1 MGKSKSGAALFD
13 LLGEDES
20 GKREIRR
27 FAVRSSSDK
36 TRSQTELPGRAETDF
51 VVAASERAPG
61 DRAGEVFPAVELD
74 DERIRFSL
82 TSFSAA
88 AVVFVALV
96 GALGVF
102 ELGRNLGGKAGFQR
116 GVAAGRAS
124 YEAQANGEIEAARR
138 MPANTKLVEDLLL
151 ESSRS
156 AAGQAATSVS
166 NVKRVAWIR
175 GHTYIIV
182 QEFTA
187 GHDADV
193 DRTKAFLAERG
204 VETERIALASGSVQL
219 VTTQG
224 YNRSDPTQ
232 RTLAD
237 QLLKK
242 VKSVGKSYF
251 ADRGGYRLEG
261 YFKTLKSDSW

>member
-1 MGKSKSGAALFD
+1 MGKSKSGPALFD

-20 GKREIRR
+20 GKPDIRR
-27 FAVRSSSDK
+27 SAVRSTPDE
-36 TRSQTELPGRAETDF
+36 TRPQKGLPDRAEPDS
-51 VVAASERAPG
+51 VVDAPKTAPG
-61 DRAGEVFPAVELD
+61 SRAGGTSSAVELD

-88 AVVFVALV
+88 VVVFVVLV
-96 GALGVF
+96 AALGAF

-116 GVAAGRAS
+116 GVVAGRSS
-124 YEAQANGEIEAARR
+124 YEAKANDDIEAARR
-138 MPANTKLVEDLLL
+138 KPANTKLVEDLLL
-151 ESSRS
+151 ESSKP
-156 AAGQAATSVS
+156 AAGQAVTSGLD
-166 NVKRVAWIR
+166 VKRAALIR

-187 GHDADV
+187 GHEADV

-204 VETERIALASGSVQL
+204 VETERIALTSGSVQL

-232 RTLAD
+232 STLAD

-242 VKSVGKSYF
+242 VKSIGKSYF

>member
-1 MGKSKSGAALFD
+1 MGKSKSGTALFD
-13 LLGEDES
+13 LLGKDES
-20 GKREIRR
+20 DKPEIRR
-27 FAVRSSSDK
+27 SAVRS
-36 TRSQTELPGRAETDF
+36 TPGEIRPQTVPPDRTEPDSVVGAPKSALGGRIGGT
-51 VVAASERAPG
+51 S
-61 DRAGEVFPAVELD
+61 PAVELD

-88 AVVFVALV
+88 IVVFVVLV
-96 GALGVF
+96 TALGAF

-116 GVAAGRAS
+116 GVVAGRAS
-124 YEAQANGEIEAARR
+124 YEAKANDDIEAARR

-151 ESSRS
+151 ESSKP
-156 AAGQAATSVS
+156 AAEQAATSAL
-166 NVKRVAWIR
+166 NVKRAAWIR

-182 QEFTA
+182 QEFRTDHVA
-187 GHDADV
+187 DAD
-193 DRTKAFLAERG
+193 RAQAYLAEHG

-232 RTLAD
+232 STLAD